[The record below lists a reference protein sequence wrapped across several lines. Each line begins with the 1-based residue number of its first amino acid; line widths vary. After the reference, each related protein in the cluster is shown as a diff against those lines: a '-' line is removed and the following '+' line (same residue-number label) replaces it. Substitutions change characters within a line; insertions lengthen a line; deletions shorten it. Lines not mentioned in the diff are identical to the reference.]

1 MEYSFLFFLCVC
13 MHVKCSTILSL
24 HKSYLCLSR
33 LSPSHKNFLPLTL
46 CLLALERSFLLHLNV
61 FVALYLE
68 FCLRSCFFGS
78 FCLSS
83 WVSND
88 SLQIQLTAD
97 SFCCWS
103 QAKACV
109 SVIKA
114 TKTTKQKTYNRKT
127 PRPLGM
133 CLRSSLAKAG
143 HMTYIL
149 TALSQSPTVSILV
162 FSFDWLGRVFSFT
175 VNFHI

>member
-1 MEYSFLFFLCVC
+1 MEYSFLFFCVC

-83 WVSND
+83 WVSNA

-103 QAKACV
+103 QAKARV

-114 TKTTKQKTYNRKT
+114 TKTTKQKPYNKKNSKASWCVSEVLVSQGWSHDLHPFSSFLESYCFYT
-127 PRPLGM
+127 GLQ
-133 CLRSSLAKAG
+133 LR
-143 HMTYIL
+143 
-149 TALSQSPTVSILV
+149 LV
-162 FSFDWLGRVFSFT
+162 GKGFQFRC
-175 VNFHI
+175 